1 MIPAHQT
8 IAEARSNLELL
19 RQALSKQVGKELT
32 MEEADVEADSP
43 KYGNSWAHSE
53 FLQQAIE
60 LYSLEMDEQEA
71 QAAQRKAA

>member
-32 MEEADVEADSP
+32 MEEADAEADSP
-43 KYGNSWAHSE
+43 KYGDSCTHSE
-53 FLQQAIE
+53 FLMQAII
-60 LYSLEMDEQEA
+60 LYSLEKDE